1 MASSPTKSSLV
12 LTVVTGGS
20 IVLSF
25 VAQVVIAYLFGAGTE
40 IDSYFVATA
49 IPTFV
54 ALLVNDAVGLAI
66 LPLMNQL
73 KIERGDAVLADFR
86 RATLG
91 LLVAAAAG
99 GAVLCVVASGPII
112 GILAPSLEPR
122 QHALAAQLF
131 SILMVSAGLSM
142 IASTLLYFKYF
153 DNVFVVPS
161 FVHFIPPSLI
171 AIFGLLFAKEWG
183 VKSLAVGAL
192 AGSASQCVVL
202 LAASAGTLLAPRSAH
217 GDRTRPLQALRNVPL
232 EVCSLLPVPAVPV
245 IDRYLASALPAGSI
259 SHLAYSWTIALALA
273 SLVSRGAMVRLFP
286 YFAEKAHTD
295 VAQLRATLSDGVG
308 VFLFVGVPTVA
319 ILTVTRA
326 QIVQLVLMRGRFTA
340 ADAQVVSSLL
350 LWHGLAVLGIVMY
363 MFLTR
368 ANYALRMF
376 SLTATTG
383 VALVVGYG
391 TLSLTLVRYFGVTGI
406 AMANAAVW
414 VGMALVLAL
423 ILRQRGIL
431 NASGRAANLAAR
443 VVGAAVAV
451 VIGLELAQ
459 HLLRLGGGIASLAV
473 ALAAGTAGYV
483 VLGAYVFRVPLAR
496 TLMTRLTS
504 ALLLRD

>member
-86 RATLG
+86 RSTLG
-91 LLVAAAAG
+91 LLVAGAAG

-171 AIFGLLFAKEWG
+171 AIF
-183 VKSLAVGAL
+183 
-192 AGSASQCVVL
+192 VVL
-202 LAASAGTLLAPRSAH
+202 FAASARTLFAPRRPH
-217 GDRTRPLQALRNVPL
+217 DNRTKPLQPLRNVPL
-232 EVCSLLPVPAVPV
+232 VVCSLLPVPAVPV
-245 IDRYLASALPAGSI
+245 IDRYLASALPPGSI

-286 YFAEKAHTD
+286 YLAEKAH
-295 VAQLRATLSDGVG
+295 
-308 VFLFVGVPTVA
+308 
-319 ILTVTRA
+319 
-326 QIVQLVLMRGRFTA
+326 
-340 ADAQVVSSLL
+340 
-350 LWHGLAVLGIVMY
+350 
-363 MFLTR
+363 
-368 ANYALRMF
+368 
-376 SLTATTG
+376 
-383 VALVVGYG
+383 
-391 TLSLTLVRYFGVTGI
+391 
-406 AMANAAVW
+406 
-414 VGMALVLAL
+414 
-423 ILRQRGIL
+423 
-431 NASGRAANLAAR
+431 
-443 VVGAAVAV
+443 
-451 VIGLELAQ
+451 
-459 HLLRLGGGIASLAV
+459 
-473 ALAAGTAGYV
+473 
-483 VLGAYVFRVPLAR
+483 
-496 TLMTRLTS
+496 
-504 ALLLRD
+504 

>member
-25 VAQVVIAYLFGAGTE
+25 LAQVVIAYLFGAGTE

-86 RATLG
+86 RSTLG
-91 LLVAAAAG
+91 LLVAGAAG
-99 GAVLCVVASGPII
+99 AAVLCVVASGPII

-122 QHALAAQLF
+122 QHALAGQLF

-202 LAASAGTLLAPRSAH
+202 LAASAGTLLAPRRAH
-217 GDRTRPLQALRNVPL
+217 GDRARPLQALRNVPL
-232 EVCSLLPVPAVPV
+232 VVCSLLPVPAVPV

-259 SHLAYSWTIALALA
+259 SHLAYSWTIALALS
-273 SLVSRGAMVRLFP
+273 SLVSRGAVVRFFP

-295 VAQLRATLSDGVG
+295 PARLRAAVSQGVG
-308 VFLFVGVPTVA
+308 AFLFIGVPTVA
-319 ILTVTRA
+319 ILLATRT
-326 QIVQLVLMRGRFTA
+326 QIVQLVRE
-340 ADAQVVSSLL
+340 
-350 LWHGLAVLGIVMY
+350 
-363 MFLTR
+363 TR
-368 ANYALRMF
+368 RRWRACW
-376 SLTATTG
+376 
-383 VALVVGYG
+383 YG
-391 TLSLTLVRYFGVTGI
+391 TGSRS
-406 AMANAAVW
+406 
-414 VGMALVLAL
+414 
-423 ILRQRGIL
+423 
-431 NASGRAANLAAR
+431 SG
-443 VVGAAVAV
+443 
-451 VIGLELAQ
+451 
-459 HLLRLGGGIASLAV
+459 SSC
-473 ALAAGTAGYV
+473 
-483 VLGAYVFRVPLAR
+483 
-496 TLMTRLTS
+496 TRS
-504 ALLLRD
+504 SPGRPMRCRCSR